1 MRAIRITDFGDAN
14 VLESVETDD
23 LAPAEGEVLV
33 NVKAC
38 GLNHLDLRVRRG
50 EFPYLALPVVPGTDV
65 AGENAE
71 TGQPVIVYP
80 IISCGHCRF
89 CTSGREHLCPEL
101 KLIGV
106 HRDGGCAERI
116 AVPARNV
123 IPVENCYDMT
133 EWAATPVV
141 FLTAWHALIHRA
153 NLRVGETIL
162 VHSAG
167 SGLGTAAVQ
176 IASAGGSTVIVTAGS
191 DEKLTRAKDLGA
203 HHAINYRDVDF
214 ADAVRD
220 ITEGKGVDVVLEH
233 VGGAT
238 LVESVS
244 CLARG
249 GRLVCCGETGSPSAT
264 IALRPLFNRERTIVG
279 SYLGS
284 RKEFLEVIHLL
295 TAKTVKP
302 VVDATFPLERTAEAH
317 EYLEGRHAFGKVV
330 VTVA

>member
-1 MRAIRITDFGDAN
+1 MRAIHITDFGDAN
-14 VLESVETDD
+14 VLEATETDD
-23 LAPAEGEVLV
+23 IAPAEGEVLV

-38 GLNHLDLRVRRG
+38 GLSHLDLRVRRG

-71 TGQPVIVYP
+71 TGQRVVVYP
-80 IISCGHCRF
+80 IIACGHCRF

-106 HRDGGCAERI
+106 HRDGGCAEKI

-123 IPVENCYDMT
+123 VPVEECYDFT
-133 EWAATPVV
+133 EWAAAPVV
-141 FLTAWHALIHRA
+141 FLTAWHALITRA

-162 VHSAG
+162 IHSAG
-167 SGLGTAAVQ
+167 SGLGTAAIQ
-176 IASAGGSTVIVTAGS
+176 IASAGGSTVIATAGNE
-191 DEKLTRAKDLGA
+191 DKLNRAKDLGA
-203 HHAINYRDVDF
+203 HHAVNYHDVDF

-220 ITEGKGVDVVLEH
+220 ITKGRGVDVVMEH
-233 VGGAT
+233 VGGPT

-244 CLARG
+244 CLSRG

-284 RKEFLEVIHLL
+284 RKEFLDVIHLL

-330 VTVA
+330 VSVA

>member
-1 MRAIRITDFGDAN
+1 MRSIRITDFGDAN
-14 VLESVETDD
+14 VLEATETDD

-71 TGQPVIVYP
+71 TGQRVVVYP

-89 CTSGREHLCPEL
+89 CNSGREHLCPEL

-123 IPVENCYDMT
+123 IPVEECYDFT

-162 VHSAG
+162 IHSVG

-191 DEKLTRAKDLGA
+191 EDKLARAKDLGA

-214 ADAVRD
+214 ADAVRE
-220 ITEGKGVDVVLEH
+220 ITGGKGVDVVLEH
-233 VGGAT
+233 VGGPT

-244 CLARG
+244 CLSRG

-264 IALRPLFNRERTIVG
+264 IALRPLFNRERSIVG

-284 RKEFLEVIHLL
+284 RKEFLDVIHLL
-295 TAKTVKP
+295 AAKTVKP

-330 VTVA
+330 VNVA

>member
-1 MRAIRITDFGDAN
+1 MRAIRIHDFGDAN
-14 VLESVETDD
+14 VLESVETAD
-23 LAPAEGEVLV
+23 LAPASGEVLV

-38 GLNHLDLRVRRG
+38 GLSHLDLRLRRG
-50 EFPYLALPVVPGTDV
+50 EFPYLPLPVIPGTDV

-71 TGQPVIVYP
+71 TGQRVVVYP

-89 CTSGREHLCPEL
+89 CTSGREHVCPEL

-116 AVPARNV
+116 SVPARNV
-123 IPVENCYDMT
+123 VPVTDAWDFT

-141 FLTAWHALIHRA
+141 FLTAWHALINRA

-162 VHSAG
+162 IHSAG

-176 IASAGGSTVIVTAGS
+176 IAAAGGSIVIATAS
-191 DEKLTRAKDLGA
+191 TDDKLSRAKDLGA
-203 HHAINYRDVDF
+203 QHVVNYRDVDF

-220 ITEGKGVDVVLEH
+220 ITEGRGVDVVMEH
-233 VGGAT
+233 VGGPT

-244 CLARG
+244 CLSRG

-264 IALRPLFNRERTIVG
+264 IALRPLFNRERTILG
-279 SYLGS
+279 SYLGP
-284 RKEFLEVIHLL
+284 RKEFLDVIHLL
-295 TAKTVKP
+295 SVKTVKP
-302 VVDATFPLERTAEAH
+302 VVDATFPLARTAEAH

-330 VTVA
+330 VQVA